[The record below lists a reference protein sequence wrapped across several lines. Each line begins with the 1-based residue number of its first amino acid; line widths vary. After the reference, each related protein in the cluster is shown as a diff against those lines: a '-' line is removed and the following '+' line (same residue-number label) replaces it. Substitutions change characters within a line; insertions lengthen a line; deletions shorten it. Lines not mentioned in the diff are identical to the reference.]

1 MLTVIENIPAAIA
14 VIGLSLRLY
23 LGARPKRTPRV

>member
-14 VIGLSLRLY
+14 VIGLGLRLY
-23 LGARPKRTPRV
+23 IGRPKRKQRS